1 MLQYQKLE
9 KETILFF
16 CEGWRAA
23 KQSQFEKDKGA
34 VKGVLSA
41 GKEHNGEPSSA

>member
-9 KETILFF
+9 EKKHFF

>member
-1 MLQYQKLE
+1 MLQYQNLE
-9 KETILFF
+9 KETNFF

-34 VKGVLSA
+34 VMGVLSA

>member
-9 KETILFF
+9 KETIFF
-16 CEGWRAA
+16 CEGLRAA

-34 VKGVLSA
+34 VMGVLSA

>member
-1 MLQYQKLE
+1 MLQYKKWE
-9 KETILFF
+9 KETSFF

-23 KQSQFEKDKGA
+23 KQSQFEKDKRA
-34 VKGVLSA
+34 VMGVLSA